1 MVLEFVSY
9 EKKFSVM
16 QCIGLVVEK
25 EKGRNEEV
33 SGVSRNY
40 YVKKINRFGIKQKRI
55 VWFEFKDSSFH
66 ISKLEKKDHQ
76 NFSIRFIKKFIKKL
90 NTCQLDIEF
99 YKEAKYKNL
108 NLVFSN
114 EAEMEEFL
122 EIAQKLQGS
131 LRESKFQV
139 KHSVIFAQDVAG
151 LKRKRRSSWL
161 SLQNSQEASLMNRED
176 LFNYNVVVSGRVSH
190 EKRYLVLDIDSA
202 QVFLFSRERKLLKK
216 FDIENLAVRFYMNEP
231 SKLELLCPKGNLDL
245 VFPSV
250 YTKYHF
256 ASSIILHNNPG
267 KVIKTD
273 HVVKN
278 RAKVFTL
285 TWNIGQKAEPSHSTL
300 SLLLSKAE
308 SFDIITLGFQECGK
322 INIWLRELSNYLEGK
337 GFCLISYIS
346 MWDMFIVSYSRAQ
359 LLPLIS
365 EIKTCKKPTG
375 IANLIGNK
383 GGVLI
388 SFRFED
394 SSYCFLS
401 CHLAARHN
409 RLQLRN
415 QNTRDLL
422 TMRPSDPNVEFAVE
436 FDFVFWLGDLNYR
449 IDENFYEAIRLIDS
463 GQSAELHGKDQLWLQ
478 MQSNKNLAT
487 FREPAKHF
495 KPTYRCSRTSQEW
508 SNKREQTPSWTDRI
522 LFKAHCDLKVEF
534 YEALSE
540 CYGSDHR
547 PVVAGFDTEYK
558 VWFVMKELAME
569 SQETLL
575 GVIEV
580 PSMEV
585 EYFEESLARHAMA
598 SFHSAFIEGSP
609 KSSQVELVDGKAARF
624 DCKTLPMLTFVLT
637 NPNALKE
644 LRVVLALWLVLNEGE
659 VTVCGNSSMAL
670 KDVVEFV
677 AGLDLFDCTKKFE
690 TNATTKFEF
699 DLEFGS
705 RVVGRVR
712 GNWTFNVCRK
722 SDQVRFR
729 DLTEF

>member
-1 MVLEFVSY
+1 MLLEFANY
-9 EKKFSVM
+9 EKKSSVM
-16 QCIGLVVEK
+16 QCIGLVI
-25 EKGRNEEV
+25 EKGKSNNEEV
-33 SGVSRNY
+33 LGVSRNY
-40 YVKKINRFGIKQKRI
+40 YVRKINRFGIKQKRI

-66 ISKLEKKDHQ
+66 ISKLEKKNHQ

-90 NTCQLDIEF
+90 NTLQLDIEF

-114 EAEMEEFL
+114 ETEMEEFL
-122 EIAQKLQGS
+122 EIAQKLQSS

-139 KHSVIFAQDVAG
+139 KHSVIFAQDIAG

-161 SLQNSQEASLMNRED
+161 NLQNSQEASMMNRED
-176 LFNYNVVVSGRVSH
+176 LFNYNVVVSGRVSQ

-202 QVFLFSRERKLLKK
+202 QVFLFSKEKKMIKK
-216 FDIENLAVRFYMNEP
+216 FDIENLAIRFYMNEP

-256 ASSIILHNNPG
+256 ASTIISHKNPQ
-267 KVIKTD
+267 KYPKTD
-273 HVVKN
+273 RIIKN

-285 TWNIGQKAEPSHSTL
+285 TWNIGQKAEPSQSTL
-300 SLLLSKAE
+300 SLILNKAE
-308 SFDIITLGFQECGK
+308 SSDIITLGFQECGK
-322 INIWLRELSNYLEGK
+322 INIWLRELSNYLESK

-346 MWDMFIVSYSRAQ
+346 MWDMFIVSYTRAQ
-359 LLPLIS
+359 LLPQIS
-365 EIKTCKKPTG
+365 DIKTCKKPTG

-388 SFRFED
+388 SFRLED

-422 TMRPSDPNVEFAVE
+422 TMRPSDPNIEFSVE
-436 FDFVFWLGDLNYR
+436 FDYVFWLGDLNYR
-449 IDENFYEAIRLIDS
+449 IDENFYEAIKLIDS
-463 GQSAELHGKDQLWLQ
+463 GQLSELYEKDQLWLQ
-478 MQSNKNLAT
+478 MQNNKNLAT
-487 FREPAKHF
+487 FQEFRKNF

-522 LFKAHCDLKVEF
+522 LFKAHQDVRVEF
-534 YEALSE
+534 YEAVSE

-547 PVVAGFDTEYK
+547 PVIAGFDTEYK
-558 VWFVMKELAME
+558 VWFVLKELSME

-575 GVIEV
+575 GVIEIQN
-580 PSMEV
+580 MEI
-585 EYFEESLARHAMA
+585 EYFEETAARHAMT

-609 KSSQVELVDGKAARF
+609 KSSQVELIEGKFARF
-624 DCKTLPMLTFVLT
+624 DCKTLPMLTFIFA
-637 NPNALKE
+637 NPNVLKE
-644 LRVVLALWLVLNEGE
+644 LRVVLALWLVLNEAE
-659 VTVCGNSSMAL
+659 VNVCGNSSMGL

-677 AGLDLFDCTKKFE
+677 GGLDFFDYTKKFE
-690 TNATTKFEF
+690 TNAATKFEF
-699 DLEFGS
+699 GLEFGS

-712 GNWTFNVCRK
+712 GNWTFNVCHK
-722 SDQVRFR
+722 SDQTRF
-729 DLTEF
+729 